1 MPLPA
6 HVLVPSAPPQLERT
20 QKKYVVLAVKPVKL
34 AVVTPAAV
42 EAVGVVP
49 AVGAVA
55 LVET

>member
-1 MPLPA
+1 
-6 HVLVPSAPPQLERT
+6 
-20 QKKYVVLAVKPVKL
+20 VVLAVKPVKL

-42 EAVGVVP
+42 LPVAVVP